1 MNKHIIDQHE
11 EIFMIFDLLLDEI
24 EKHTKYE
31 QIILD
36 ERNESK
42 PDNHINVDKKIEQHK
57 LYHKKLIKQI
67 ETIYKD
73 FETHIITMDIKHMH
87 KL

>member
-1 MNKHIIDQHE
+1 MNKHIIDQHK
-11 EIFMIFDLLLDEI
+11 EIFMIFNLLLDRI

-31 QIILD
+31 QLILY
-36 ERNESK
+36 ERNKYK
-42 PDNHINVDKKIEQHK
+42 PKNHINVDKKIEQHK